1 MRVALEY
8 IFQKQARRRKFR
20 TKSERRQSRESRR
33 HEYSN
38 ILPSQAVYHVAGGWR
53 GSTKCRKR
61 DVSNMP
67 SKCVPAKQSRAA

>member
-1 MRVALEY
+1 M
-8 IFQKQARRRKFR
+8 I
-20 TKSERRQSRESRR
+20 KSFPPIPTLIKKEREIGNKEDVQTGR

-38 ILPSQAVYHVAGGWR
+38 ILPSQVVYHVAGGWC